1 MKTKK
6 NSIAVSIMLVGLM
19 LAILSGFAVF
29 YMKDLTT
36 NLKAETNAYLSE
48 ISQQSVK
55 TVKKQIDGDLS
66 TLHDLAEFIGA
77 QEDLDLNRILSTLKG
92 VCENNGFK
100 RMGIITP
107 DGIAHTTDHMEMDFS
122 DRAYFYDAFIN
133 GDPSVTGVLIDK
145 ADGEPIHVYATP
157 IYKQDKAVAVIFAT
171 QAVRQEL

>member
-55 TVKKQIDGDLS
+55 TVKKQIDGDLAPCTIWRS
-66 TLHDLAEFIGA
+66 SSARRKTWI
-77 QEDLDLNRILSTLKG
+77 
-92 VCENNGFK
+92 
-100 RMGIITP
+100 
-107 DGIAHTTDHMEMDFS
+107 
-122 DRAYFYDAFIN
+122 
-133 GDPSVTGVLIDK
+133 
-145 ADGEPIHVYATP
+145 
-157 IYKQDKAVAVIFAT
+157 
-171 QAVRQEL
+171 